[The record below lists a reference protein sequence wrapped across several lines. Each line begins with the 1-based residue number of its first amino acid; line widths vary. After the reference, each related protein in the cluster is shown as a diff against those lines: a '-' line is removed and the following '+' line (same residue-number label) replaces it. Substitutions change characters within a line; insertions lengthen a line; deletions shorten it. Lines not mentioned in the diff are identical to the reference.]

1 MGQIT
6 PGRQLMGQITHG
18 RRLMGRP
25 TFIKKKKK
33 CSPPMAARGTPPC
46 KRNLREVGFEQGT
59 LGIKST
65 SLHHY
70 ATSWIVIL
78 L

>member
-25 TFIKKKKK
+25 TSIKKRKN
-33 CSPPMAARGTPPC
+33 AARGTPPC

-59 LGIKST
+59 LGIKT
-65 SLHHY
+65 TPLHHY